1 MENISPTSS
10 SPEAVCHVARSGMTE
25 ISLSPEAVPCFV
37 RLGICERPAAA
48 AVAPRPHPTPLLLRP
63 ILFSVVRPVWGS
75 MRCGHISSRTIVGS
89 NATYVHRRARPSE
102 WMRLRRTRPSARN
115 RLLDPTFHPQQGR
128 LGLRLRVVIPGTF
141 PAIQVCPLIRGEPF
155 GGPRRIDAVAQH
167 QWACYASCR
176 RRGQGRRYRST
187 GLLSRRRQ

>member
-1 MENISPTSS
+1 MQGTRKLVRGMENISPTSS

-63 ILFSVVRPVWGS
+63 MLFSVVWPVWGS
-75 MRCGHISSRTIVGS
+75 MRYGHISSRTSVGS
-89 NATYVHRRARPSE
+89 NETYIHRRARPLE
-102 WMRLRRTRPSARN
+102 WMRLRRTRPSVCN
-115 RLLDPTFHPQQGR
+115 RLLDSTFHPQQGR

-155 GGPRRIDAVAQH
+155 GGPRGIDAAAQH
-167 QWACYASCR
+167 QWACYVGYHC
-176 RRGQGRRYRST
+176 RGQGRH
-187 GLLSRRRQ
+187 